1 MDFLGGTTYEH
12 MSELAAIRIIDVI
25 KNKPDCTIALPTG
38 SSPLGVLEKLVEEY
52 KQDRISYKELK
63 VFNIDEYIAL
73 SKDNEQSYYYF
84 LREHF
89 YKHTDIQPE
98 NTFVPDVFSNLEMES
113 RKYEHKI
120 ALEGELDLILLG
132 IGHDGHIG
140 FNEPSDRLQLY
151 CHVEDLGHQTIEANA
166 RFFTTF
172 DEVPKQ
178 ALTLGIRTILM
189 AKKVIL
195 IASGKSK
202 AEVIKKLFAAK
213 ELDPQFPA
221 SFLHLH
227 KDVTIICDQDAMSEI
242 GVGK

>member
-12 MSELAAIRIIDVI
+12 MSELAATRIIDVI

-38 SSPLGVLEKLVEEY
+38 SSPIGVLEKLVEEY
-52 KQDRISYKELK
+52 KQDRISYKNLK
-63 VFNIDEYIAL
+63 VFSIDEYVAL
-73 SKDNEQSYYYF
+73 PKDNEQSYYYF
-84 LREHF
+84 LNEYF
-89 YKHTDIQPE
+89 YKHVDIQSE

-120 ALEGELDLILLG
+120 TIEGEFDLILLG

-140 FNEPSDRLQLY
+140 FNEPADKLQLY
-151 CHVEDLGHQTIEANA
+151 CHVENLDYKTIEANA
-166 RFFTTF
+166 RFFDTL

-189 AKKVIL
+189 AKKIIL

-202 AEVIKKLFAAK
+202 AKVIKQLFETK

-227 KDVTIICDQDAMSEI
+227 RDVTIICDQDAMSEI